1 MTEEEF
7 VVQKKDS
14 VSIKDV
20 IIMHIKKIS
29 DLTCQELTPSF
40 WTKKPMKIGDGM
52 AIIETYHPDLRVAYI
67 TSVDFLQDLLMPKA
81 DKQFNETLEI
91 LNEEEGR
98 LFNENKTGEKS
109 QDDWIWIKLGL
120 RRVLFGQLILLITR
134 VKLFEPSIYIEGG
147 EDWEKEMA
155 DLEGDI
161 HDEDEIEEKS
171 GGVLSGKSLENER

>member
-14 VSIKDV
+14 VSIKEV

-29 DLTCQELTPSF
+29 DLTCKELTPSF
-40 WTKKPMKIGDGM
+40 WTRKPMKVGDGVAM
-52 AIIETYHPDLRVAYI
+52 IETYHPDLRMAYI

-81 DKQFNETLEI
+81 DKQFEEALDI
-91 LNEEEGR
+91 LNEEESK
-98 LFNENKTGEKS
+98 LFDEHKESQRS
-109 QDDWIWIKLGL
+109 QDDWIWTKLGL
-120 RRVLFGQLILLITR
+120 RRTLFGQLILLINR
-134 VKLFEPSIYIEGG
+134 VKLFEPSIYVEGG

-161 HDEDEIEEKS
+161 HDEDEEEEKF
-171 GGVLSGKSLENER
+171 GGVLAGKSLESEK

>member
-52 AIIETYHPDLRVAYI
+52 AIIETYHPDLRMAYI

-81 DKQFNETLEI
+81 DKQFNETLEV
-91 LNEEEGR
+91 LNEAEAE
-98 LFNENKTGEKS
+98 LFGEHKDSEKS
-109 QDDWIWIKLGL
+109 QDDWIWTKLGL
-120 RRVLFGQLILLITR
+120 RRTLFGQLILLINR

-161 HDEDEIEEKS
+161 HDEDEEELKGS
-171 GGVLSGKSLENER
+171 GVLAGKPLEE